1 MNERANKFSLAGEKF
16 MLVKHLM
23 QPGLTNSTC
32 KPFVKN
38 KEKIQ
43 KSKETE
49 RFMIYLTK

>member
-23 QPGLTNSTC
+23 QPGFTNSTC

-49 RFMIYLTK
+49 RFVIYLTK